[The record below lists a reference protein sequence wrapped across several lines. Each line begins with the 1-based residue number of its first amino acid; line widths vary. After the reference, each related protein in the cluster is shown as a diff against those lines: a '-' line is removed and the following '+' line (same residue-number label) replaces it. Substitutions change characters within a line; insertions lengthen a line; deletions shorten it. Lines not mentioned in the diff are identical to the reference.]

1 MLNRVGTILLLI
13 ILIHTDCFG
22 QDTDPGAGYQMIL
35 INNPALSGSEGDGK
49 LELSYLNFYPGNNYN
64 LHSVYLS
71 YDSYFTA
78 LHGGAGFYLTDDYM
92 GGIINDLRGGLSY
105 SYFLKAGR
113 KLYIHAGL
121 SGSVYH
127 RGFNFTRAV
136 LPEQIDPLG
145 GEINPASETLAN
157 SGRTVVDIG
166 AGFLFIS
173 GKIFGGFSINHLSE
187 PDLSLPGYSNENL
200 KRKILMHLMGD
211 FDLNKVKNLKIRPI
225 VYLGFQSDYY
235 WGGAGVVLE
244 SEYLSVNSV
253 LLSDNSGTI
262 NNQSGF
268 TLKIGNL
275 LLYYNYRFNIIS
287 GNDMMPLS
295 LLHQT
300 GLSFTLTT
308 VDKRNAIKTINFPKL

>member
-1 MLNRVGTILLLI
+1 MINRSIKILLFI
-13 ILIHTDCFG
+13 IVIHTECFG
-22 QDTDPGAGYQMIL
+22 QDSDPGPGYQMIL
-35 INNPALSGSEGDGK
+35 INNPAFSGSEGDGA
-49 LELSYLNFYPGNNYN
+49 LRLSYLNFFPGNNYN

-105 SYFLKAGR
+105 SYFLKAG
-113 KLYIHAGL
+113 KELYINAGL

-127 RGFNFTRAV
+127 RGFNFSNAL

-145 GEINPASETLAN
+145 GGILPASEIL
-157 SGRTVVDIG
+157 SSGGRTVFDIG
-166 AGFLFIS
+166 AGLLFIS

-187 PDLSLPGYSNENL
+187 PDLSMQGYPTEKL
-200 KRKILMHLMGD
+200 KRKLLLNLAGD
-211 FDLNKVKNLKIRPI
+211 FNLNRSKTLKIRPQA
-225 VYLGFQSDYY
+225 YMGLQGDFYF
-235 WGGAGVVLE
+235 GGAGVVLE
-244 SEYLSVNSV
+244 SEYLSVNSM
-253 LLSDNSGTI
+253 LLGDNAGNI

-268 TLKIGNL
+268 SIKIGNVL
-275 LLYYNYRFNIIS
+275 FFYNYRFNIIS
-287 GNDMMPLS
+287 GNDMLPLS